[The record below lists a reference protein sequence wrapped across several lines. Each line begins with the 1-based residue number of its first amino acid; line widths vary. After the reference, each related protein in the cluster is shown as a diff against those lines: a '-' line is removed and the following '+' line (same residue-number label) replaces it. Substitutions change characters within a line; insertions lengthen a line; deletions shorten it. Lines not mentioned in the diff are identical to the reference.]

1 MRKRKMINNLLAQC
15 KAVPFSTPVFYEK
28 PFEEKAFYKVMHQQF
43 KLPSG
48 EIITREFLK
57 KKPAA
62 VVIPVTVDG
71 NVVCVIQ
78 PISLSAEGSL
88 IEVPAGYAEDNENS
102 AQAAMR
108 ELVEETG
115 YVSTQIHYLGKHYQD
130 PGSIKEPV
138 NVFIALNC
146 KKKHV
151 QKLDKD
157 EFIITLEIP
166 KDELKQLMDEGEIK
180 DANTFIALAKA
191 RFANYI

>member
-1 MRKRKMINNLLAQC
+1 MRKIIEELLTKC
-15 KAVPFSTPVFYEK
+15 KAVPFSEPTEGGH
-28 PFEEKAFYKVMHQQF
+28 FYKVMTQQF

-48 EIITREFLK
+48 ETITREFLK

-62 VVIPVTVDG
+62 VVVPVTTDG

-88 IEVPAGYAEDNENS
+88 IEVPAGYAENNENS
-102 AQAAMR
+102 AQTAMR

-115 YVSTQIHYLGKHYQD
+115 YVPAEVKYLGKHYQD

-138 NVFIALNC
+138 NVFVALGC
-146 KKKHV
+146 ERKHE
-151 QKLDKD
+151 QRLDKD
-157 EFIITLEIP
+157 EFITTLEIP
-166 KDELKQLMDEGEIK
+166 KDEIKRLMDEGEIK

-191 RFANYI
+191 RLANHI

>member
-1 MRKRKMINNLLAQC
+1 MRKIISELLSKC
-15 KAVPFSTPVFYEK
+15 KALPFSEPTDGGT
-28 PFEEKAFYKVMHQQF
+28 FYKVMTQQF

-48 EIITREFLK
+48 EIITRDFLK
-57 KKPAA
+57 KKPAS
-62 VVIPVTVDG
+62 VILPVTTDG

-88 IEVPAGYAEDNENS
+88 IEIPAGYVEHNEDS
-102 AQAAMR
+102 AQTAVR

-115 YVSTQIHYLGKHYQD
+115 YVPAKIRYLGKHYQD

-138 NVFIALNC
+138 NVFIALGC
-146 KKKHV
+146 EKKLN

-166 KDELKQLMDEGEIK
+166 IDEIKRLMDDNEIK

-191 RFANYI
+191 RLANFI

>member
-1 MRKRKMINNLLAQC
+1 M
-15 KAVPFSTPVFYEK
+15 T
-28 PFEEKAFYKVMHQQF
+28 QQF

-62 VVIPVTVDG
+62 AVVPITTDG
-71 NVVCVIQ
+71 SVVCVIQ
-78 PISLSAEGSL
+78 PISLVDEGSL
-88 IEVPAGYAEDNENS
+88 IEIPAGYAENNELS
-102 AQAAMR
+102 AQTAMR

-115 YVSTQIHYLGKHYQD
+115 YIPVEVKYLGKHYQD

-138 NVFIALNC
+138 NVFVALNC
-146 KKKHV
+146 ERKHE

-157 EFIITLEIP
+157 EFISTLEIP
-166 KDELKQLMDEGEIK
+166 KDEIKRLMDEGEIK

-191 RFANYI
+191 RMANLI

>member
-1 MRKRKMINNLLAQC
+1 MRKVIKEILDKC
-15 KAVPFSTPVFYEK
+15 KAVPCSVPIYGGN
-28 PFEEKAFYKVMHQQF
+28 FYKVMSQQF

-48 EIITREFLK
+48 EVITREFLK
-57 KKPAA
+57 KKPSA
-62 VVIPVTVDG
+62 VVVPVTTDG

-88 IEVPAGYAEDNENS
+88 IEVPAGYAEDNENT
-102 AQAAMR
+102 AETAMR

-115 YVSTQIHYLGKHYQD
+115 YVPTEVKYLGKHYQD

-138 NVFIALNC
+138 NVFIALGC
-146 KKKHV
+146 EKKYD

-157 EFIITLEIP
+157 EFITTIEIT
-166 KDELKQLMDEGEIK
+166 KDEIKHLMDEGEIK

-191 RFANYI
+191 RLASYI

>member
-1 MRKRKMINNLLAQC
+1 MRKIINELLV
-15 KAVPFSTPVFYEK
+15 KSRAVPFSEPTEGGK
-28 PFEEKAFYKVMHQQF
+28 FYKVMTQQF

-48 EIITREFLK
+48 EVITREFLK

-62 VVIPVTVDG
+62 VVIPVTTDG

-88 IEVPAGYAEDNENS
+88 IEVPAGYAENNENS
-102 AQAAMR
+102 AQTAMR

-115 YVSTQIHYLGKHYQD
+115 YVTGEIRYLGKHYQD

-138 NVFIALNC
+138 NVFIALQC
-146 KKKHV
+146 VKKHE

-157 EFIITLEIP
+157 EFITTLEIP
-166 KDELKQLMDEGEIK
+166 KDEVKRLMDANEIM

-191 RFANYI
+191 RLANFI